1 MNLTPQ
7 QVGEQL
13 GVTGQTVRNW
23 TRWKWI
29 APAYINASGEPLF
42 SQEQVNQ
49 MVAALPMPNK
59 AEIKKWLSQFPKPDT
74 IVEPPTM
81 LQIIPQHGKFAPV
94 PDPNSKVANLL
105 SNSSVML
112 FESLEHPKCDL
123 TNPKEVV
130 RYTEEYFKFCSE
142 LSMMPS
148 KRRLANWLG
157 YSSSALETQIRNNT
171 KTGQYFEMIFDA
183 IKDNL
188 EQAALFNNV
197 NNISAMFILKS
208 QHGYVEASKVI
219 VEPSA
224 NALGTPKTPEEIAES
239 IDNDIVE

>member
-1 MNLTPQ
+1 MNLTPK

-49 MVAALPMPNK
+49 MVEALPLPPK
-59 AEIKKWLSQFPKPDT
+59 PETKKWLSQFPKPDT
-74 IVEPPTM
+74 VVEPPTM
-81 LQIIPQHGKFAPV
+81 LQIIPRQGKFAPV
-94 PDPNSKVANLL
+94 PDPDSKVANLL
-105 SNSSVML
+105 NNSSVML

-123 TNPKEVV
+123 TDPKEIA
-130 RYTEEYFKFCSE
+130 RYTEEYLKFCSE

-157 YSSSALETQIRNNT
+157 YSYGTLEKQIRNNT
-171 KTGQYFEMIFDA
+171 KIGQYFDMIFDV

-208 QHGYVEASKVI
+208 QHGYVEASKVVI
-219 VEPSA
+219 EPSTGV
-224 NALGTPKTPEEIAES
+224 LGEPKTPKEIAES